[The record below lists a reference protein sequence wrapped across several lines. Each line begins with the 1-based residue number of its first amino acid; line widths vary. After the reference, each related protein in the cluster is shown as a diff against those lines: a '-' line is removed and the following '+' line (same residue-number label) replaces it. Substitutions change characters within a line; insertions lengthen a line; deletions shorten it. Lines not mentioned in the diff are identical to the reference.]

1 LNSLRNKL
9 MAMLAALA
17 LALPFVRSTPAQQ
30 PSAADEKEAKEA
42 VEAGQAV
49 LSGAGRFPWYDRGKD
64 DVRRLNAV
72 PRGAADSKN
81 RDSSWTK
88 QPGTATTGSRW
99 QFPGFGPL
107 LQGVGLTVLIILLA
121 VIAVLI
127 AKAFLKDEV
136 SDHVIHRRVIE
147 GSRDVDRVEALP
159 FAVRNPTG
167 DFLAEARRLYEA
179 GDYSEAIIYLFSY
192 QLVEL
197 DRQHLIR
204 LAKGKTNRQYLREL
218 RAKPALRSILET
230 TVVRFEDA
238 FFGRKTLTRE
248 RFEQAWQRLDDFHAE
263 LHRLERAAA

>member
-1 LNSLRNKL
+1 
-9 MAMLAALA
+9 
-17 LALPFVRSTPAQQ
+17 
-30 PSAADEKEAKEA
+30 
-42 VEAGQAV
+42 
-49 LSGAGRFPWYDRGKD
+49 
-64 DVRRLNAV
+64 
-72 PRGAADSKN
+72 
-81 RDSSWTK
+81 
-88 QPGTATTGSRW
+88 
-99 QFPGFGPL
+99 
-107 LQGVGLTVLIILLA
+107 
-121 VIAVLI
+121 
-127 AKAFLKDEV
+127 
-136 SDHVIHRRVIE
+136 VIE

-159 FAVRNPTG
+159 FAVRKPTG

-218 RAKPALRSILET
+218 RARLTLRSILET

-248 RFEQAWQRLDDFHAE
+248 RFEQSWQRLDEFHAE